1 MSIMDRDELI
11 YSYVKDNYYKILRE
25 PGGKLNHP
33 FIVPGAVY
41 AKTLWDW
48 DSWLT
53 DVAITQV
60 AKNEGRLE
68 EFFPYQKGC
77 IENLVEHADPESGKM
92 HIMLSSEGGSI
103 PSASTAGI
111 VTNCCKPV
119 VAQHTLF
126 IANTHNEYEW
136 LRPLYNAF
144 ERHIA
149 YYDGNCRH
157 ESGLYYFI
165 NDAAIGVDN
174 DPCTFY
180 RPRCSSASIYLNCLM
195 YKELLAMAEISSKLG
210 FDDKNKKYSDAAAGL
225 KSAVNKHCYD
235 ERNGFYY
242 SVDID
247 LLPVDP
253 NQGLHKGCPRN
264 WSTLI
269 RRIDVWSGFL
279 AMWAGIA
286 DREQAK
292 RMVEE
297 NYLCERTFNAPY
309 GVRTLSKCEKM
320 YQIVK
325 SGNPS
330 CWLGPI
336 WGVANYM
343 TYRGLLKYGYS
354 ELADELAEKTLK
366 LFGDDIAE
374 CGEMHE
380 YYDPETGRG
389 VNNQGFQSW
398 NLLCVNIIARKKT
411 GTAVEE
417 F

>member
-1 MSIMDRDELI
+1 MNYDELI
-11 YSYVKDNYYKILRE
+11 YSYIKDNHFKILRE
-25 PGGKLNHP
+25 PGGQLRHK
-33 FIVPGAVY
+33 FIVPGACY
-41 AKTLWDW
+41 DQCLWDW

-60 AKNEGRLE
+60 AKNEGTLE

-77 IENLVEHADPESGKM
+77 IENLAEHADPATGRLPIVVETASSMPPASESGK
-92 HIMLSSEGGSI
+92 I
-103 PSASTAGI
+103 
-111 VTNCCKPV
+111 TNAAKPV
-119 VAQHTLF
+119 IIQHAIF
-126 IANTHNEYEW
+126 IAKSQNEYEW
-136 LRPLYNAF
+136 LRPLYKAF
-144 ERHIA
+144 EGHIS
-149 YYDGNCRH
+149 YYDTNCKH
-157 ESGLYYFI
+157 ESGLYFFI
-165 NDAAIGVDN
+165 DDLAIGVDN

-180 RPRCSSASIYLNCLM
+180 RPKRSSASIYLNCLM
-195 YKELLAMAEISSKLG
+195 YKELLAMAEISAML
-210 FDDKNKKYSDAAAGL
+210 DMQENAAKYRAEADAL
-225 KSAVNKHCYD
+225 KAAVNAHCYD

-242 SVDID
+242 SVDLN

-253 NQGLHKGCPRN
+253 ANWLHSGCPRN

-269 RRIDVWSGFL
+269 QRIDVWSGFM

-286 DREQAK
+286 SKEQAE
-292 RMVEE
+292 RVVRE
-297 NYLCERTFNAPY
+297 NYLNERTFHAPY

-336 WGVANYM
+336 WGIANYI
-343 TYRGLLKYGYS
+343 TFRGLLKYGYNELAA
-354 ELADELAEKTLK
+354 ELADKTLR
-366 LFGDDIAE
+366 LFGSDIAE

-380 YYDPETGRG
+380 YYDPDTGRG

-398 NLLCVNIIARKKT
+398 NLLCANIISWKNT
-411 GTAVEE
+411 GTAIEE

>member
-1 MSIMDRDELI
+1 MTNYEEIV
-11 YSYVKDNYYKILRE
+11 YSFIKEHYYKILRE
-25 PGGKLNHP
+25 PRGQLKHK

-41 AKTLWDW
+41 SKTLWDW

-60 AKNEGRLE
+60 AVNEGSLKD
-68 EFFPYQKGC
+68 FFPYQKGC
-77 IENLVEHADPESGKM
+77 IENFADFSDKETGRTY
-92 HIMLSSEGGSI
+92 IMISDKETLPDSSLKGTVNGG
-103 PSASTAGI
+103 
-111 VTNCCKPV
+111 KPV
-119 VAQHTLF
+119 LIQHALF
-126 IANTHNEYEW
+126 IAKTHNDYEW
-136 LRPLYNAF
+136 LRPLYKKLAG
-144 ERHIA
+144 HLS
-149 YYDGNCRH
+149 YYDNYCRH

-165 NDAAIGVDN
+165 DDTAIGVDN

-180 RPRCSSASIYLNCLM
+180 RPRCSSGSIFLNCLM
-195 YKELLAMAEISSKLG
+195 YKEKSAMAELSEKLG
-210 FDDKNKKYSDAAAGL
+210 MFAEAKKYCEEAETL
-225 KSAVNKHCYD
+225 KKTVQELCYD

-242 SVDID
+242 SVDLN
-247 LLPVDP
+247 LLPIDP
-253 NQGLHKGCPRN
+253 NQPLHSGCPRN

-269 RRIDVWSGFL
+269 QRIDVWSGFM

-286 DREQAK
+286 TKEQAE
-292 RMVEE
+292 RMVKE
-297 NYLCERTFNAPY
+297 NYLDERLFYAPW

-336 WGVANYM
+336 WGVSNYI
-343 TYRGLLKYGYS
+343 TFRALLKYGYDDLAE
-354 ELADELAEKTLK
+354 ELADKTIK
-366 LFGDDIAE
+366 LFGRDIAE

-398 NLLCVNIIARKKT
+398 NLLCANIISWQKN
-411 GTAVEE
+411 GTAVCEV
-417 F
+417 